1 MTQSAAVDVTV
12 AQDQFTQMMPEI
24 ERIAGRAF
32 GKLDREGREEAVT
45 ETLALCWKNHLHCTA
60 VQKAISAPSLAHYAI
75 LGVKSGRSLCGQ
87 SSTDVLAKR
96 TRLLG
101 RAHVQSLSAARAVSS
116 NPGWW
121 DCSEALVDSRVWER
135 PLERVRIRHDYGA
148 FLRWKPV
155 TQQEREVFKLITLGN
170 GTKEIAEKL
179 EVSAPRVCQLKG
191 SLGRKLA
198 GFMGKGG

>member
-1 MTQSAAVDVTV
+1 MTQAPAVDVTV
-12 AQDQFTQMMPEI
+12 AQDQFTQMMPDI
-24 ERIAGRAF
+24 KRIVGRAF
-32 GKLDREGREEAVT
+32 DRLDREGRDEAVA
-45 ETLALCWKNHLHCTA
+45 ETVALCWKNHLHCMA
-60 VQKAISAPSLAHYAI
+60 GHKAISAPSLAHYAI

-101 RAHVQSLSAARAVSS
+101 RARVRSLSAARPVSS
-116 NPGWW
+116 DPGWW
-121 DCSEALVDSRVWER
+121 DCSEALVDNRVWER

-155 TQQEREVFKLITLGN
+155 TQQEREVFKLIALGN
-170 GTKEIAEKL
+170 GTKEIAEEL
-179 EVSAPRVCQLKG
+179 QVSAPRVCQVKD
-191 SLGRKLA
+191 SLGRRLV